1 MCTSVI
7 YTAGDYYFGRNLDLE
22 VNLGQEV
29 VITPRNKTLE
39 FREMPNLEHHY
50 AIIGMSIVRDDYPL
64 YFDGVNKKG
73 VGMAGLNFD
82 LLFNWCLS

>member
-29 VITPRNKTLE
+29 VITPLNKTLE
-39 FREMPNLEHHY
+39 FL
-50 AIIGMSIVRDDYPL
+50 
-64 YFDGVNKKG
+64 
-73 VGMAGLNFD
+73 
-82 LLFNWCLS
+82 

>member
-29 VITPRNKTLE
+29 VITPRNKTFRIPGKCPILNTIMQLLE
-39 FREMPNLEHHY
+39 CPLFVTTIHY
-50 AIIGMSIVRDDYPL
+50 ILMG
-64 YFDGVNKKG
+64 
-73 VGMAGLNFD
+73 
-82 LLFNWCLS
+82 

>member
-7 YTAGDYYFGRNLDLE
+7 YTTGDYYFGRNLDLE

-39 FREMPNLEHHY
+39 FREMPNLE
-50 AIIGMSIVRDDYPL
+50 
-64 YFDGVNKKG
+64 
-73 VGMAGLNFD
+73 
-82 LLFNWCLS
+82 